1 MREESERSSEQESNV
16 AGKERSAIWSTVWS
30 HRDDDRADWNG
41 FEACFDSVNAYERWV
56 NEVSELLIE
65 RLDLGPS
72 DVVGDLGCGTGR
84 IAARLAPRVRTVH
97 AIDYSERVLDV
108 ARRRRPQPNVS
119 YHRAD
124 LNTFDPV
131 GLGLT
136 KAFSFGALLYLNS
149 DAHVFGL
156 IRGLHRNR
164 IDVAVLDLPDEHAN
178 DDRPRAYDTSVFTH
192 LRLSEERLLEEFP
205 TGYVRRG
212 EFPDYVNGSTRFNFY
227 LPALR
232 PNK

>member
-1 MREESERSSEQESNV
+1 MREGSGRSSEQELSTTEQ
-16 AGKERSAIWSTVWS
+16 ERSAIWSTVWS
-30 HRDDDRADWNG
+30 YRDDDRADWNG

-56 NEVSELLIE
+56 EEVSELLIE

-84 IAARLAPRVRTVH
+84 IAARIAPRVRTVH
-97 AIDYSERVLDV
+97 AIDYSDRVLDV

-119 YHRAD
+119 YRRAD

-149 DAHVFGL
+149 DTHVFGL
-156 IRGLHRNR
+156 IRGLHQHG
-164 IDVAVLDLPDEHAN
+164 IDVAVLDLPDEQVI

-205 TGYVRRG
+205 TAYVRRG
-212 EFPDYVNGSTRFNFY
+212 EFPDYVNGPTRFNFY
-227 LPALR
+227 LPAPR
-232 PNK
+232 PNR